1 MGLMRRIGNYFATG
15 KMDKVKSELRE
26 LMLYIFDNQ
35 EGIASPNLGL
45 DIDGT
50 LDVNPRFFEILSIIW
65 PGRISIITLRE
76 DSEDTRMYLD
86 KLKIRYDRLVSV
98 KKLEDKAK
106 AIIKYNINVFVDDQ
120 DEALYNIPENV
131 MVLKIRDPG
140 GNFENGKWL
149 YSNQT
154 GTNINDKTQQ
164 SI

>member
-106 AIIKYNINVFVDDQ
+106 AIIKYNINVFIDDQ